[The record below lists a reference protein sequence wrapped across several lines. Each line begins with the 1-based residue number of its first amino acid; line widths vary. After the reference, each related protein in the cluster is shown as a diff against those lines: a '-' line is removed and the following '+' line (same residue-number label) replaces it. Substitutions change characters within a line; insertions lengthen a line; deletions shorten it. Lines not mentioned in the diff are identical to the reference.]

1 VTEQQQ
7 PQAPFIPASPDEQP
21 EPPAALAVFKV
32 PGFTKFWLAQVIA
45 STGDWVGFVAILTIA
60 RRVSESGTTS
70 GAAVGLVMIARMLPG
85 FVLAPVGGA
94 LVDRWDRKTVMVW
107 SNIGRAFV
115 LAALP
120 FFDSLWGLVFI
131 SFVLE
136 VLALLW
142 APAKDATTPN
152 IVTDRNLLAPANSLS
167 LAATYGTFLLATLMF
182 SALAGIAAW
191 LSEIDALSLF
201 DVNQASLAIWVN
213 SLTFLVSAVLI
224 SRLRL
229 SRIQRDR
236 AERPDLTQTYRD
248 IVDGLR
254 FIRSHPLVRGVMIG
268 LAGGLLGGGAI
279 IPLGAIF
286 SQVVLGRGDAGF
298 SLLLT
303 AFGIGVALGIATVLV
318 AQSRIR
324 LPRELI
330 FVSAVIAC
338 GISIMI
344 VACVSDLSA
353 AMVIVGVV
361 GATAGSAYVV
371 GFTLLQESVA
381 DEMRG
386 RTFATLYTIVRLCL
400 LLSLTIGPFVAALLG
415 AISDDAIGGDLDFG
429 TVHVSLPGVRLAL
442 WLGGI
447 VTVLAGLMA
456 RRRMRMATRVETG
469 AA

>member
-7 PQAPFIPASPDEQP
+7 PQAPFIPASPEAQR

-32 PGFTKFWLAQVIA
+32 SGFTKFWLAQVIA
-45 STGDWVGFVAILTIA
+45 SLGDWVGFIAILTIA
-60 RRVSESGTTS
+60 GRISEAGT
-70 GAAVGLVMIARMLPG
+70 AVGLVMIARMLPG

-107 SNIGRAFV
+107 CNIGRAFA

-120 FFDSLWGLVFI
+120 FFDNLPGLVLI
-131 SFVLE
+131 SFLLE

-152 IVTDRNLLAPANSLS
+152 IVTDRNLLASANSLS
-167 LAATYGTFLLATLMF
+167 LIATYGPFLLATLMF

-213 SLTFLVSAVLI
+213 SVTFLVSALLI
-224 SRLRL
+224 SRLQL
-229 SRIQRDR
+229 SRIQRTR
-236 AERPDLTQTYRD
+236 SERPDLMQTWRD

-254 FIRSHPLVRGVMIG
+254 FIRAHPLIRGVMIG

-279 IPLGAIF
+279 IPLGTIF
-286 SQVVLGRGDAGF
+286 SRVVLGRGDAGF
-298 SLLLT
+298 SLLLM
-303 AFGIGVALGIATVLV
+303 AFGVGAVLGIATLLV
-318 AQSRIR
+318 AQSRVRI
-324 LPRELI
+324 PRESI
-330 FVSAVIAC
+330 FIGAVIAC
-338 GISIMI
+338 GVSIVM

-361 GATAGSAYVV
+361 GGTAGSAYVT

-400 LLSLTIGPFVAALLG
+400 LLALTIGPFVATLLG
-415 AISDDAIGGDLDFG
+415 SISEDTVDGDLDFG

-442 WLGGI
+442 WLGGV

-456 RRRMRMATRVETG
+456 RRRMRKATRVETG